1 MIGFSQLDDF
11 AYFLLSFFLLDQ
23 YFIDSIGARFNDFKE
38 RIKAAYLFHGRSY

>member
-1 MIGFSQLDDF
+1 MIGLSQLDDF

-38 RIKAAYLFHGRSY
+38 RIKAAYLFHQKSY